1 MFDRWTHIH
10 HAGHLS
16 KPRILLANHPP
27 LLMESIGRLLEPEF
41 DLVGKIA
48 DVEDLCDEV
57 VRLNP
62 DVIVSGITLPVHD
75 DVEAMTRLKES
86 RCEARVVLL
95 ATYSDS
101 DFVQACIGTAG
112 ASGYVVTSQIDTDL
126 LPAIRE
132 ALAGRC
138 FVSQPLISRDP
149 GGTPHPTTPS

>member
-1 MFDRWTHIH
+1 MSTLTDRIH
-10 HAGHLS
+10 PAGHLS
-16 KPRILLANHPP
+16 KPSILLANLHPHF
-27 LLMESIGRLLEPEF
+27 LESIAHRLEPEF
-41 DLVGKIA
+41 DVVGKVV
-48 DVEDLCDEV
+48 DVRALCEEV

-112 ASGYVVTSQIDTDL
+112 ASGYVVTSRIDTDL

-132 ALAGRC
+132 VLVGRC
-138 FVSQPLISRDP
+138 FVS
-149 GGTPHPTTPS
+149 